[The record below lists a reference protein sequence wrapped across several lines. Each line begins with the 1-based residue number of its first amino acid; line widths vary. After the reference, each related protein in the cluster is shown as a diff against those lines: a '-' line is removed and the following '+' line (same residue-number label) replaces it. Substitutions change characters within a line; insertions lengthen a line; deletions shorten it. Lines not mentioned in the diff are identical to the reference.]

1 MKKTII
7 AVILVSLIICASGC
21 ADSGLKNSSQ
31 SNSSPTTSSIES
43 SDFSDN
49 SSDEKSEGTFEESE
63 YSYSEISENSD
74 YELSEDDVESEISE
88 ISEESEVLPVE
99 YSEAVDEDDED
110 NESSLSASKLK
121 DDLDNFFI
129 DNSLGAEYRALVEA
143 YGKDYV
149 KNILFIM
156 TVLMISLSWKRITG
170 QSENGRLKTIRSC
183 LAMKKQ
189 PMALDHLKICLIQFR
204 AAIHIRPSAKF
215 QILCQLQKI
224 SASLMMTDL

>member
-149 KNILFIM
+149 KKNIVYYDCIDDKSILEKDN
-156 TVLMISLSWKRITG
+156 W
-170 QSENGRLKTIRSC
+170 TIRKWTIENDKIMLGYEKTTYGIGS
-183 LAMKKQ
+183 LKNM
-189 PMALDHLKICLIQFR
+189 LDSI
-204 AAIHIRPSAKF
+204 PSSDTY
-215 QILCQLQKI
+215 QTISKI
-224 SASLMMTDL
+224 SDIVSTAKNLGIIDDD